1 MKRKKKLYK
10 VIQGSAVTMIA
21 VPLAAT
27 PWASVA
33 SANSKNYVDRTI
45 SISSNYNAA
54 GNPET
59 NLYITE
65 DDVDFTTGDT
75 FRITLPQGVE
85 WNNPIPSNATIINKM
100 DRVLELAPTGSV
112 VNNDNDQADKIQIPL
127 DVKVNGATGELKV
140 KVEPMDSTISG
151 GEYTFAVIQT
161 GQTTAVVDEVKSIGN
176 SEADGGVIRIE
187 EAVAGKVKRGTSSV
201 KLQLPSQFEWKNISL
216 KGSGGFNGASLSN
229 VVINGNTLTAT
240 LNIPSGDKTRG
251 FLYLT
256 PRIKAKSDAKP
267 GDVLVSIFGTELSD
281 AEVVVAKYQEWGA
294 TIKVEQV
301 NQILSSKFDDKKVVK
316 MTIEETA
323 PNAFIGGREVE
334 VEFPSSVKIVGTML
348 PNGNIVRHTINY
360 SGSDVNGTV
369 NSDSNK
375 VSFKIPATASSSKRK
390 LVFEAAIA
398 VKTGTFGEIQATV
411 EGAGIGK
418 QSILVSKVVPP
429 VVPKPAAEGKLGI
442 GSQGQGIPDI
452 FLAETMPRAV
462 KQSVDLGSLGRSEG
476 YVLVYFPK
484 GVTFTTTPKVEVM
497 EGDLRI
503 EPGSVQIVKA
513 EGITIKPEDMEEALK
528 FDIKGEST
536 KPSKI
541 RISGITLGLD
551 RNLPE
556 GTVEAKI
563 AGTALSHPFNSKV
576 FNITSGSSF
585 KVANVITPAPN
596 EVKTSGSFV
605 IGGTAYR
612 VGDVEKKMD
621 IAPYI
626 KNNRTYLPVRY
637 VAEVLGID
645 ENNIIWDKNLQM
657 VSLLK
662 GNKVVQ
668 ITIGKKRIVVNG
680 TSIPIDVVP
689 EFKNDRVMLP
699 ITHISQALGSQ
710 VRWDAKKQTVYIE

>member
-1 MKRKKKLYK
+1 MKGKKKLYK
-10 VIQGSAVTMIA
+10 VIQGSAVTMMA
-21 VPLAAT
+21 VPLVAA
-27 PWASVA
+27 PWAPVA

-100 DRVLELAPTGSV
+100 DRVLELTPTGSV

-161 GQTTAVVDEVKSIGN
+161 GQTTAVINEVKSIGN

-187 EAVAGKVKRGTSSV
+187 EAAAGKVKRGTSSV

-216 KGSGGFNGASLSN
+216 KGSGGFSGAFLSN

-267 GDVLVSIFGTELSD
+267 GDVLVSISGTELSD

-316 MTIEETA
+316 ITIEETA

-418 QSILVSKVVPP
+418 QSVLVSKVVPP
-429 VVPKPAAEGKLGI
+429 VVPKPAAEGKLRI
-442 GSQGQGIPDI
+442 GSQGQEIPDI
-452 FLAETMPRAV
+452 FLAETMPRAI
-462 KQSVDLGSLGRSEG
+462 KQSIDLGSLGRSEG

-484 GVTFTTTPKVEVM
+484 GVTFTATPKVEVI

-513 EGITIKPEDMEEALK
+513 EGITIKPGDMEEALK

-585 KVANVITPAPN
+585 KVANIITPTPN

-605 IGGTAYR
+605 IGSTAYR
-612 VGDVEKKMD
+612 AGGVEKKMD

-637 VAEVLGID
+637 VAEALGID
-645 ENNIIWDKNLQM
+645 ENNIIWDKDSQM
-657 VSLLK
+657 VSLFK

-710 VRWDAKKQTVYIE
+710 VRWDAKEQTVYIE

>member
-10 VIQGSAVTMIA
+10 VIQGSAVTMMA
-21 VPLAAT
+21 VPLVAA
-27 PWASVA
+27 PWAPVA

-187 EAVAGKVKRGTSSV
+187 EAAAGKVKRGTSLV

-267 GDVLVSIFGTELSD
+267 GDVLVSISGTELSD
-281 AEVVVAKYQEWGA
+281 TEVVVAKYHEWGA

-316 MTIEETA
+316 MIIEETA

-360 SGSDVNGTV
+360 SGSDVNGTI

-375 VSFKIPATASSSKRK
+375 VSFKIPATASSSRRK

-418 QSILVSKVVPP
+418 QSVLVSKVVPP
-429 VVPKPAAEGKLGI
+429 VVPKPAAEGKLRI
-442 GSQGQGIPDI
+442 GSQGQEIPDI

-462 KQSVDLGSLGRSEG
+462 KQSVELGSLGRSDG

-513 EGITIKPEDMEEALK
+513 AGVTIKPEDMEEALK

-596 EVKTSGSFV
+596 ETKSSGSFV
-605 IGGTAYR
+605 IGSTIYR
-612 VGDVEKKMD
+612 AGDIEKEMD

-637 VAEVLGID
+637 VAEVLGIN
-645 ENNIIWDKNLQM
+645 ENNIIWDKNSQM

-668 ITIGKKRIVVNG
+668 ITIGKKRIAVNG

-710 VRWDAKKQTVYIE
+710 VRWDAKEQTVYIE